1 MQTHSAPGPVLKQQ
15 VLLACPNGTVLV
27 GANEEVQGCFGE
39 DGITNMVILILKDH
53 AIKSP

>member
-1 MQTHSAPGPVLKQQ
+1 MGRKPAI
-15 VLLACPNGTVLV
+15 V

-39 DGITNMVILILKDH
+39 DRITNMVILILKDH